1 MGGWNEHYK
10 FNQYKVKLNEVF
22 DNLDEII
29 YISSTIDYKKVN
41 ILLYK
46 IVQNFDYYNY
56 YIPPPEEEKPQEV
69 PTSSVPPV
77 KTPEPDEQQVPP
89 VKTRVLYGGRGINFG
104 RGRGSALPPK
114 ETPNETPNETP
125 KDTPQETPNETPNE
139 TPKDTPQETPKD
151 TPNETPPETPPETPQ
166 ETPNETLELVPQ
178 PPKEQPYSSIDTDEM
193 IDIIMKD
200 QEYQDLIAYIDG
212 VQTNIRRKCGNLI
225 EIINP
230 LTEYLNDKTI
240 ENRLIL
246 QDYLK
251 QHETIKTKLKTIQE
265 NIREI
270 NYGIRKKYKIP
281 PRKIKFDVILIPNTI
296 EWEIFKYILSNSSL
310 RYYLN
315 RYFYTK
321 QIHVLKDDLSKANI
335 DEFENKLKK
344 LYNDLF
350 IKFNEYIRENKNDKP
365 IMDKLKGSL
374 VEDAE
379 DQVDDADN
387 PGAMEDYP
395 DTQPIQTLLD
405 MLEEKRGSVSKLFV
419 KPQQQR
425 PQQPYN
431 PQPSAPHIQQP
442 PQPPYNPQQPPPYIQ
457 PPPQQPKEPILN
469 QLTEEITEKI
479 KNKKDTTTQDL
490 IEGAKNAKE
499 GVASFITG
507 LSANGKIGNVK
518 DVKEGASNI
527 MKGFTNQANLGDLAN
542 GFTKGKFG
550 DATNIMKGFTDNIPG
565 KANLGDLAN
574 GFTKGKFGDASS
586 IIEGKIPDLAS
597 AKSKFANLA
606 KGNLGDASSIIE
618 GKIPDLASAKSKFA
632 NLAKGNLG
640 DASSIIEGKIP
651 DLASAKSKFANLA
664 KDKFK
669 GLIP

>member
-56 YIPPPEEEKPQEV
+56 YIPPPEEEEAEPQETA
-69 PTSSVPPV
+69 PETPPQEIPQE
-77 KTPEPDEQQVPP
+77 TPEVP
-89 VKTRVLYGGRGINFG
+89 
-104 RGRGSALPPK
+104 
-114 ETPNETPNETP
+114 PNETPTE
-125 KDTPQETPNETPNE
+125 QEPSP
-139 TPKDTPQETPKD
+139 
-151 TPNETPPETPPETPQ
+151 
-166 ETPNETLELVPQ
+166 
-178 PPKEQPYSSIDTDEM
+178 PPKEQPYSSIDTEEM

-212 VQTNIRRKCGNLI
+212 VQTNIRRKSGNLI

-251 QHETIKTKLKTIQE
+251 QHEAIKTKLKTIQE

-270 NYGIRKKYKIP
+270 NYGIRQKYKIP

-296 EWEIFKYILSNSSL
+296 EWEFFKYFLTNSSA
-310 RYYLN
+310 RYHFN

-321 QIHVLKDDLSKANI
+321 QIHVLDGDISKENMG
-335 DEFENKLKK
+335 EFENKLKK

-350 IKFNEYIRENKNDKP
+350 IKFNEYIRENKNNKP
-365 IMDKLKGSL
+365 ITDKLKGSL
-374 VEDAE
+374 SEDAE
-379 DQVDDADN
+379 DPVDDADN

-419 KPQQQR
+419 KPQQPYPQQQRR

-431 PQPSAPHIQQP
+431 PQQPQQPYPQQPYPQQPYPQQQPQQQRPQPPPYIQQP
-442 PQPPYNPQQPPPYIQ
+442 PQP
-457 PPPQQPKEPILN
+457 KEPILDK
-469 QLTEEITEKI
+469 LTEEITEKI
-479 KNKKDTTTQDL
+479 KNKKDNTTQNL
-490 IEGAKNAKE
+490 IEGTKNAKE
-499 GVASFITG
+499 GVTNFLTG
-507 LSANGKIGNVK
+507 LSTK
-518 DVKEGASNI
+518 S
-527 MKGFTNQANLGDLAN
+527 NLGDTSSILD
-542 GFTKGKFG
+542 GFKNKIPGIADAKGKFSDLAKGKLG
-550 DATNIMKGFTDNIPG
+550 DTSSILDGFKNKIPDIADAKGKFSDLAKGKLGDTSSILDGFKKNIPG
-565 KANLGDLAN
+565 IADA
-574 GFTKGKFGDASS
+574 KGKFS
-586 IIEGKIPDLAS
+586 DLA
-597 AKSKFANLA
+597 KDK
-606 KGNLGDASSIIE
+606 LGDASSIMD
-618 GKIPDLASAKSKFA
+618 GLKNKIPGAANAKSKFTDLA
-632 NLAKGNLG
+632 NGNLG
-640 DASSIIEGKIP
+640 NASSILDGFKNNIP
-651 DLASAKSKFANLA
+651 DAANAKSKFTDLA

>member
-10 FNQYKVKLNEVF
+10 FNQYKVKLKEVF

-56 YIPPPEEEKPQEV
+56 YIPEETELPLPVELPLPDEPQV
-69 PTSSVPPV
+69 PDVPPV
-77 KTPEPDEQQVPP
+77 P
-89 VKTRVLYGGRGINFG
+89 VKPPAKTRILYGGRGINFG
-104 RGRGSALPPK
+104 RGRGSALPP
-114 ETPNETPNETP
+114 
-125 KDTPQETPNETPNE
+125 Q
-139 TPKDTPQETPKD
+139 
-151 TPNETPPETPPETPQ
+151 ETPQ
-166 ETPNETLELVPQ
+166 ETPQVPL

-296 EWEIFKYILSNSSL
+296 EWTIFKYILSNSSM
-310 RYYLN
+310 RYHFN

-321 QIHVLKDDLSKANI
+321 QIHVLKGDISKANM

-365 IMDKLKGSL
+365 ITDKLKGSL
-374 VEDAE
+374 AEDAE
-379 DQVDDADN
+379 DQVDDTDN

-419 KPQQQR
+419 KPQQAR
-425 PQQPYN
+425 P
-431 PQPSAPHIQQP
+431 
-442 PQPPYNPQQPPPYIQ
+442 PPPYIQ
-457 PPPQQPKEPILN
+457 QPQQPQQQPRQQPQQPRQQPQQPYIQLPPQPKEPILD

-479 KNKKDTTTQDL
+479 KNKKDITKQNL
-490 IEGAKNAKE
+490 IEGTNNAKE

-507 LSANGKIGNVK
+507 LSANGNVQ
-518 DVKEGASNI
+518 DAKESVGNI
-527 MKGFTNQANLGDLAN
+527 MKGFKD
-542 GFTKGKFG
+542 
-550 DATNIMKGFTDNIPG
+550 
-565 KANLGDLAN
+565 
-574 GFTKGKFGDASS
+574 
-586 IIEGKIPDLAS
+586 KIPDLAD
-597 AKSKFANLA
+597 AKSNFANLA
-606 KGNLGDASSIIE
+606 EGKLGDASSFMKNIT
-618 GKIPDLASAKSKFA
+618 GKTPDLTNAKSNFA
-632 NLAKGNLG
+632 NLASGLAKDKLG
-640 DASSIIEGKIP
+640 DAMKGMP
-651 DLASAKSKFANLA
+651 DLTNAKGNFANLA
-664 KDKFK
+664 KDKLK
-669 GLIP
+669 GLIH

>member
-56 YIPPPEEEKPQEV
+56 YIPPPEEEEAEPQETA
-69 PTSSVPPV
+69 PETPPQEIPQE
-77 KTPEPDEQQVPP
+77 TPEVP
-89 VKTRVLYGGRGINFG
+89 
-104 RGRGSALPPK
+104 
-114 ETPNETPNETP
+114 PNETPTE
-125 KDTPQETPNETPNE
+125 QEPSP
-139 TPKDTPQETPKD
+139 
-151 TPNETPPETPPETPQ
+151 
-166 ETPNETLELVPQ
+166 
-178 PPKEQPYSSIDTDEM
+178 PPKEQPYSSIDTEEM

-212 VQTNIRRKCGNLI
+212 VQTNIRRKSGNLI

-251 QHETIKTKLKTIQE
+251 QHEAIKTKLKTIQE

-270 NYGIRKKYKIP
+270 NYGIRQKYKIP

-296 EWEIFKYILSNSSL
+296 EWEIFKYFLTNSSA
-310 RYYLN
+310 RYHFN

-321 QIHVLKDDLSKANI
+321 QIHVLDGDISKENMG
-335 DEFENKLKK
+335 EFENKLKK

-365 IMDKLKGSL
+365 ITDKLKGSL
-374 VEDAE
+374 SEDAE
-379 DQVDDADN
+379 EPVDDTDN

-419 KPQQQR
+419 KPQQPYPQQR

-431 PQPSAPHIQQP
+431 PQQRPQQPYPQQRPQQPYNPQQRPQQPYNPQQRPQPYIQQP
-442 PQPPYNPQQPPPYIQ
+442 PQP
-457 PPPQQPKEPILN
+457 KEPILD
-469 QLTEEITEKI
+469 QLTDEIKEKI
-479 KNKKDTTTQDL
+479 KNKKDNTTQNL
-490 IEGAKNAKE
+490 IEGTKNAKE
-499 GVASFITG
+499 GVSNFLTG
-507 LSANGKIGNVK
+507 LSAK
-518 DVKEGASNI
+518 S
-527 MKGFTNQANLGDLAN
+527 NLGDTSSILDSFKN
-542 GFTKGKFG
+542 
-550 DATNIMKGFTDNIPG
+550 NIPDA
-565 KANLGDLAN
+565 ANAKESLTNLAKDKLGN
-574 GFTKGKFGDASS
+574 ASS
-586 IIEGKIPDLAS
+586 ILDGLKSNISGN
-597 AKSKFANLA
+597 AKESLTNLA
-606 KGNLGDASSIIE
+606 KGKLGDASSILD
-618 GKIPDLASAKSKFA
+618 GFKNKIPDAENAKSKFTD
-632 NLAKGNLG
+632 LAKG
-640 DASSIIEGKIP
+640 
-651 DLASAKSKFANLA
+651 
-664 KDKFK
+664 KFK